1 MRDITFQKEKI
12 DIEKAIARCGSEADG
27 AVVSFVGRVR
37 NVSGGKAVTRL
48 EYDLYD
54 DMAVSEMEK
63 IVSEAGDRWEIS
75 DCIVIH
81 RYGRIE
87 AGEVSILIVV
97 SSPHR
102 DATFQAVRHIIDT
115 IKKKVPIW
123 KKEFYSDGSSK
134 YL

>member
-37 NVSGGKAVTRL
+37 NVSDGKAVTRL

-87 AGEVSILIVV
+87 AGEASILIVV

-102 DATFQAVRHIIDT
+102 DAAFQAVRHIIDT

>member
-1 MRDITFQKEKI
+1 MREIAFQKEKI
-12 DIEKAIARCGSEADG
+12 DVEKAVSRCGSGADG

-37 NVSGGKAVTRL
+37 NSSEGKDVVRL

-63 IVSEAGDRWEIS
+63 IVSEANDRWEIS
-75 DCIVIH
+75 DCTVIH
-81 RYGRIE
+81 RYGRIDV
-87 AGEVSILIVV
+87 GEVSILIVV

-102 DATFQAVRHIIDT
+102 DAAFQAVRYIIDT
-115 IKKKVPIW
+115 VKKKVPIW
-123 KKEFYSDGSSK
+123 KKEFYSDGSSR